1 MRNCSYPLYSWS
13 RRRGGR
19 RWNLIVS
26 KNEVSST
33 FVTLPK
39 CSSIMLSTS
48 LALYVLVADIAV
60 QNSNPNSQLFLLPQ
74 QTAMKP
80 GPPDWSRWSRYLP
93 VNLCIPCLI
102 VLPFHWKLWFSVCGL
117 IGWELWSRDRSHDDW
132 DPICTDYIMVDRSTA
147 SNLWILPSFT
157 TCV

>member
-117 IGWELWSRDRSHDDW
+117 IGCELWSRDRSHDW

-147 SNLWILPSFT
+147 STLWILPSFT